1 LALSNR
7 TVGFL
12 MQIEI
17 ELTGESRDLLMRH
30 FKEGTELHDI
40 LNRATGREVAG
51 VTVYTFACDVRQ
63 AESLLEMARD
73 HCPPAV
79 KDIEHAIFA
88 ATAG

>member
-1 LALSNR
+1 
-7 TVGFL
+7 
-12 MQIEI
+12 MKIPI

-30 FKEGTELHDI
+30 FKEGTVLHEVLKGASRKEFADVAVYSFECEAAEAEN
-40 LNRATGREVAG
+40 LRA
-51 VTVYTFACDVRQ
+51 
-63 AESLLEMARD
+63 MARD